1 MAGNE
6 SLTCRHIQSLIT
18 RGEYNRQ
25 ALTHTQQCE
34 ICLQFLLDK
43 VLPSREDASPPA
55 FFTEGILANLPDES
69 RSRSSSRLGLV
80 IAPSLVAVA
89 LMGLFFS
96 KLTAPSVSVWGS
108 ALLLA
113 FSAQVTFVLLWV
125 AGRTRV

>member
-6 SLTCRHIQSLIT
+6 SLTCRHIQSLIV
-18 RGEYNRQ
+18 RGEYNGQ

-34 ICLQFLLDK
+34 ICMQFLLDQ
-43 VLPSREDASPPA
+43 VLPSREDAAPPA

-69 RSRSSSRLGLV
+69 RSRSSSTLGLV
-80 IAPSLVAVA
+80 IATSLIAVT
-89 LMGLFFS
+89 LIGLFFS
-96 KLTAPSVSVWGS
+96 KLTALSVSFWGS

-113 FSAQVTFVLLWV
+113 FSAQLTFVLLWA